1 MRKGEIQ
8 RTWMDKTKMRKF
20 KVSEWE
26 WIKREGEKK
35 KEENCKTFDV
45 MSKKK
50 KNKYE
55 SVLEEI
61 QWIED
66 KVRVKKE
73 EEVERRVKRKRW
85 KKIEICEQQGYLR
98 NLKKKKVQE
107 KGIIECKRSR
117 EFGELNA
124 KTIRQEPLR

>member
-1 MRKGEIQ
+1 
-8 RTWMDKTKMRKF
+8 MDGQNENE
-20 KVSEWE
+20 KVQSEWVRVN
-26 WIKREGEKK
+26 KKGGGEKEGRK
-35 KEENCKTFDV
+35 LQDFWRDV
-45 MSKKK
+45 KKK